1 MTDALKSK
9 LKTLPSAPGV
19 YFHKNASGE
28 VIYVGKAAVLKNRV
42 RQYFQSPEKKDPK
55 TRALV
60 SEIAMTDWLV
70 VDTEVDA
77 LFLESEMVKRYQPK
91 WNVLLR
97 DDKSSS
103 YVRIDMKS
111 EIPYVSITRNP
122 LDDQAEYY
130 GPYYEK
136 HTVLAAL
143 RVLRPIF
150 PYYTKPYTGKKT
162 LDTDLGLT
170 PGIEIGEST
179 PKEYKQNLRRLI
191 SYLKGNRQKLI
202 RNQQKEMRIAASKGN
217 YEQAAKLRNQFFGL
231 RGLATKI
238 VFSNQEFLDI
248 SNDQALHDLQK
259 LLKLEKPPRRIDGFD
274 ISHQS
279 GTNVVA
285 SQVTFINGVADRTKY
300 RKFKLR
306 NQKND
311 DFTNMREI
319 ITRRL
324 NHLKD
329 WGTPDLILIDGGE
342 PQLRAVK
349 DILDPTGIPYIG
361 LVEES
366 EAIILPDQFQ
376 NMPPILATGSRIDQV
391 VLLPKNSHIIKL
403 LQRIRDESH
412 RFAVQY
418 HTLLKR
424 KAMLK

>member
-1 MTDALKSK
+1 MTDALKAK

-19 YFHKNASGE
+19 YFHKNTSGE

-42 RQYFQSPEKKDPK
+42 RQYFQNPDKKDAK

-60 SEIAMTDWLV
+60 SEIAMTDWIV
-70 VDTEVDA
+70 VDTEIDA

-91 WNVLLR
+91 WNVELR
-97 DDKSSS
+97 DDKSSV

-111 EIPYVSITRNP
+111 EIPHISFTRNP

-130 GPYYEK
+130 GPYHGK
-136 HTVLAAL
+136 HIVASAL
-143 RVLRPIF
+143 RVLRPVF
-150 PYYTKPYTGKKT
+150 PYYAKPYTGKKT

-170 PGIEIGEST
+170 PGIEIGQST

-191 SYLKGNRQKLI
+191 SYFKGNRQKLI
-202 RNQQKEMRIAASKGN
+202 RTLEKDMHSAANKGD

-248 SNDQALHDLQK
+248 SSDEALHGLQK
-259 LLKLEKPPRRIDGFD
+259 LLKLKNPPRRIDGFD

-349 DILDPTGIPYIG
+349 DILNPTGIPYIG
-361 LVEES
+361 LAKEFET
-366 EAIILPDQFQ
+366 IILPDGA
-376 NMPPILATGSRIDQV
+376 PLR
-391 VLLPKNSHIIKL
+391 LKNNTHIVKL

-418 HTLLKR
+418 HSLLKR